1 MPPKNCLTTTI
12 ATKAPIGIIH
22 KGSVDGK
29 LKASKSPVT
38 TALKSLI
45 VLSRLRI
52 FLVMYSNSTQETTLI
67 IFMGIDYI
75 SGVIVAGVFHKSTK
89 TETGGLNSL
98 IGWKGRFKKGLTLAI
113 VLVAHRLDLLIGTN
127 YIRDAVI
134 IALCANELISIIEN
148 AGLIGIPIPTVITKA
163 IEVLKSEEKL

>member
-1 MPPKNCLTTTI
+1 MLNLKNILCT
-12 ATKAPIGIIH
+12 AIGIV
-22 KGSVDGK
+22 G
-29 LKASKSPVT
+29 T
-38 TALKSLI
+38 TVSQLFGGWSAAL
-45 VLSRLRI
+45 
-52 FLVMYSNSTQETTLI
+52 TTLI

-89 TETGGLNSL
+89 TKTGGLNSL
-98 IGWKGRFKKGLTLAI
+98 IGWKGLFKKGLTLAI

-134 IALCANELISIIEN
+134 IAFCANELISIIEN

-163 IEVLKSEEKL
+163 IEVLKERGGGNEGNR